1 MSFDTQEDNRAFAE
15 KFSFNFPLLCDTS
28 RRIGVDYG
36 AADAPTAATARRIG
50 VVIGPDGRIVEYLPK
65 VDPATYP
72 QDVLSRLPERQGA
85 DPHAHP
91 G

>member
-1 MSFDTQEDNRAFAE
+1 VSFDTQEDNRAFAE
-15 KFSFNFPLLCDTS
+15 KFSFNFPLLCDTN
-28 RRIGVDYG
+28 RRIGMDYG
-36 AADAPTAATARRIG
+36 AADSPTAATARRTG

-72 QDVLSRLPERQGA
+72 QDVLSRLPEWKGA
-85 DPHAHP
+85 DPHAPP